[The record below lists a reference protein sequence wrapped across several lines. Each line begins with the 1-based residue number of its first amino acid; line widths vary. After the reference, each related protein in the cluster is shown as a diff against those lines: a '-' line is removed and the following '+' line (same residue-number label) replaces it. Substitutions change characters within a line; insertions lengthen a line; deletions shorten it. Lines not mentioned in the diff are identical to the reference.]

1 MPLKYNGKNTVLAK
15 NLRKNATKQEKH
27 LWYDFLRDYEIK
39 FQRQRTIDNF
49 IADFYCQKANLIIE
63 IDGSQHYSEKG
74 IEKDKFRTE
83 KLENYGLTV
92 IRFTNRQVD
101 EDFYAVCEYID
112 TIVQATIHSN
122 AAFTNGDKS
131 YINK

>member
-1 MPLKYNGKNTVLAK
+1 MPLSYNGSNTVLAK

-63 IDGSQHYSEKG
+63 LDGHQHYSING
-74 IEKDKFRTE
+74 IQKDKFRTE
-83 KLENYGLTV
+83 KLEQYGLTV
-92 IRFTNRQVD
+92 IRFTNKQID
-101 EDFYAVCEYID
+101 NDFYAVCDFID
-112 TIVQATIHSN
+112 KTVKSIIHSKAN
-122 AAFTNGDKS
+122 
-131 YINK
+131 